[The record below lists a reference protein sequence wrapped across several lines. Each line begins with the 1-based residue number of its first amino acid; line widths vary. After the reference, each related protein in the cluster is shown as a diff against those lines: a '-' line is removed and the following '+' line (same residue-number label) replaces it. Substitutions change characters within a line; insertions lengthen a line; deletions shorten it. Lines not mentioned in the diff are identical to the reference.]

1 VKRGFS
7 SDVTLS
13 RNGLHH
19 KFVKLNQI
27 KNFAF
32 SSDYR
37 SMLHKAEVGFATWR
51 NVLESILEVVILYM
65 DILYAWYEMHSPLI
79 SIMNAIE

>member
-1 VKRGFS
+1 
-7 SDVTLS
+7 
-13 RNGLHH
+13 
-19 KFVKLNQI
+19 
-27 KNFAF
+27 
-32 SSDYR
+32 
-37 SMLHKAEVGFATWR
+37 MLHKAEVGFATWR